1 MLLLECYNITIYT
14 NTTNVGGYNS
24 EVVKDQKTCNFISYF
39 LQSIKVGDE
48 LTGPLVVKY
57 L

>member
-1 MLLLECYNITIYT
+1 MLKHHYLQFILYDNKMWEDI
-14 NTTNVGGYNS
+14 NS
-24 EVVKDQKTCNFISYF
+24 GVVKGQKTCNFISYF

>member
-1 MLLLECYNITIYT
+1 MSLLECYNNITIYT
-14 NTTNVGGYNS
+14 QNGEERSSG
-24 EVVKDQKTCNFISYF
+24 VVKDQKTCNFISYF

-48 LTGPLVVKY
+48 LTGPLVMKY